1 MAYPEASH
9 VTMPSP
15 ILECPAAFSLSPSCG
30 GPGGGVRVREG
41 VTPCLSLPPLLFP
54 AALSTDSPSHLKETS
69 LGPSNACYLWRA
81 PNQGPPAALLSSEA
95 PLLPC
100 PLLLQITTSP
110 FVSRGVSLY
119 CSPQGDISGFWSQ
132 ESGVQSF
139 LSPLLS
145 QKTTLQTIRRIRNR
159 NLNSIFS

>member
-15 ILECPAAFSLSPSCG
+15 ILECPAVFSLSPSCG
-30 GPGGGVRVREG
+30 GRGAVRVREG
-41 VTPCLSLPPLLFP
+41 VTPCLSLPPLLGP

-69 LGPSNACYLWRA
+69 LGPSNPCYLWRA

-110 FVSRGVSLY
+110 LSAGVSASTVHLREISQASGHKRVEYSPY
-119 CSPQGDISGFWSQ
+119 CLHFSLKKPLCKQQG
-132 ESGVQSF
+132 ESE
-139 LSPLLS
+139 
-145 QKTTLQTIRRIRNR
+145 TET
-159 NLNSIFS
+159 